1 MQIDR
6 NNIFTCVTA
15 DLISD
20 KVILQ
25 GIYGYFARDLDSLS
39 TAVEKN
45 KTSSRCLYGKLTAI
59 KDKTNRARFVLDRG
73 DYIFSL
79 FYPTDNY
86 LNANRY

>member
-1 MQIDR
+1 MQIDK

-25 GIYGYFARDLDSLS
+25 GIYGYFAHDLDSLEHS
-39 TAVEKN
+39 VTKN
-45 KTSSRCLYGKLTAI
+45 RTTGRCLYGKLTAI

-86 LNANRY
+86 LNTNRY